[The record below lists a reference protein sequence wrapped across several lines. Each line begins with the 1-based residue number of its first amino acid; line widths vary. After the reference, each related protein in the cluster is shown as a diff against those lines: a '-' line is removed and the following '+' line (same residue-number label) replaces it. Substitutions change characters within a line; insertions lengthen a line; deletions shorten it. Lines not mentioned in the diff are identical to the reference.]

1 MRVQARLKPCTR
13 NHPKI
18 QEQVL
23 ETPQRRDCPLLG
35 EQTVIIIISWWS
47 FNVVLIDCPL
57 LGEKTVIKIIICWG
71 WVVFYWAK
79 EWAQRSSKDL
89 VSVSRRVPAG
99 WSLGKFQAAHCG
111 GNPTPATPGGFVQI
125 NWIMRAEGGIMCS
138 CHTCVK
144 KIKEWCHLKETRPC
158 SQSARHPS
166 TNSHRL
172 QAPRPPDRRLWLSLT

>member
-23 ETPQRRDCPLLG
+23 ETPQRRDCPLLSQ
-35 EQTVIIIISWWS
+35 QTVIIIIII
-47 FNVVLIDCPL
+47 VIPVLIDCPL
-57 LGEKTVIKIIICWG
+57 MGEKTVIKIIICWG

-111 GNPTPATPGGFVQI
+111 GNPTPATPGDLCRSTGSWGRRGFAYLLFCQFSFLYSIDFYWPVHSR
-125 NWIMRAEGGIMCS
+125 NHVLLSRMC
-138 CHTCVK
+138 
-144 KIKEWCHLKETRPC
+144 EEL
-158 SQSARHPS
+158 
-166 TNSHRL
+166 
-172 QAPRPPDRRLWLSLT
+172 